1 MYKNEIVERLESFQ
15 QRLLQQ
21 LPQKF
26 RPIFDSIILDARAYL
41 MTGPRGVGKTTFL
54 LSNIKNVHGL
64 YFSADNPI
72 TLSIPLFDL
81 VETIFMQGYE
91 QVFIDEIHN
100 AKDWSIHVKALYD
113 SFPNKKIII
122 SDSSSVLLRTGL
134 GDLSRRFLIKRIPL
148 LSLREYIYLKTN
160 EILPCFD
167 PFNSTPSEM
176 LESVKNI
183 NIMKAYR
190 DYLKEGFRP
199 IFLEGS
205 YPERLWNIIE
215 KIIYKDIPFF
225 VPQLAE
231 NHLRFMNAVIGHL
244 AISKIPTVNVNSLC
258 SKWEL
263 GKRKLYQLLTAMEH
277 TGLIRIIR
285 KKNDTKVN
293 SIGAKIFLEEPS
305 IYYLFDSKI
314 GNIRECY
321 VTTLLQEGDKNVYAS
336 ENEQNA
342 DFIVDGIKLEVGGKN
357 KNIKQADFVIKDD
370 IDVPLRNTL
379 PMWTLG
385 FMY

>member
-1 MYKNEIVERLESFQ
+1 M
-15 QRLLQQ
+15 
-21 LPQKF
+21 
-26 RPIFDSIILDARAYL
+26 
-41 MTGPRGVGKTTFL
+41 
-54 LSNIKNVHGL
+54 
-64 YFSADNPI
+64 
-72 TLSIPLFDL
+72 
-81 VETIFMQGYE
+81 
-91 QVFIDEIHN
+91 
-100 AKDWSIHVKALYD
+100 YD
-113 SFPNKKIII
+113 SFPNKKIVI
-122 SDSSSVLLRTGL
+122 SDSSSVLLRRGL

-148 LSLREYIYLKTN
+148 MSLREYIYLKTN
-160 EILPCFD
+160 VTLPCFD
-167 PFNSTPSEM
+167 PFSSTPSEM
-176 LESVKNI
+176 LTSVKNI

-199 IFLEGS
+199 IFLEDS

-244 AISKIPTVNVNSLC
+244 AVSKIPTVNVNSLC

-305 IYYLFDSKI
+305 IYYLFDGEI

-321 VTTLLQEGDKNVYAS
+321 VTTLLQESGKAVYAS
-336 ENEQNA
+336 DNEQNA

-357 KNIKQADFVIKDD
+357 KNIKEADFVIKDD
-370 IDVPLRNTL
+370 IDVPVRNTL

>member
-1 MYKNEIVERLESFQ
+1 
-15 QRLLQQ
+15 
-21 LPQKF
+21 
-26 RPIFDSIILDARAYL
+26 
-41 MTGPRGVGKTTFL
+41 
-54 LSNIKNVHGL
+54 
-64 YFSADNPI
+64 
-72 TLSIPLFDL
+72 
-81 VETIFMQGYE
+81 
-91 QVFIDEIHN
+91 
-100 AKDWSIHVKALYD
+100 
-113 SFPNKKIII
+113 
-122 SDSSSVLLRTGL
+122 
-134 GDLSRRFLIKRIPL
+134 
-148 LSLREYIYLKTN
+148 
-160 EILPCFD
+160 
-167 PFNSTPSEM
+167 
-176 LESVKNI
+176 
-183 NIMKAYR
+183 
-190 DYLKEGFRP
+190 
-199 IFLEGS
+199 
-205 YPERLWNIIE
+205 
-215 KIIYKDIPFF
+215 
-225 VPQLAE
+225 
-231 NHLRFMNAVIGHL
+231 
-244 AISKIPTVNVNSLC
+244 
-258 SKWEL
+258 
-263 GKRKLYQLLTAMEH
+263 MEH